1 MNLRDVEMR
10 QVVAQRVLILA
21 PDGQVTAR
29 IGLPFTPDDYPK
41 ESWCPWQIEGIAS
54 GRVRA
59 AVGVD
64 AVQALSLA
72 MRALGSDLYASEEY
86 RCGRLMAFPG
96 EAHGDLGFPRWTD
109 PDLPPPV

>member
-10 QVVAQRVLILA
+10 QVIAERVLILA

-29 IGLPFTPDDYPK
+29 IGLPFTPADYPQ
-41 ESWCPWQIEGIAS
+41 ESWCPWQIEGLGA

-64 AVQALSLA
+64 SVQALSLA
-72 MRALGSDLYASEEY
+72 MRTLGSDLYASEEY
-86 RCGRLMAFPG
+86 RSGRLMAFPD
-96 EAHGDLGFPRWTD
+96 EPHGDLGFPRWPD
-109 PDLPPPV
+109 PEPPPV